1 MIFEMDEKKKLN
13 PLFMS
18 ELRLSIMSILIGAD
32 EVDFNFIKESTG
44 ATSGNISVQGDN
56 LEKAGYIT
64 IKKTFDGKRPK
75 TIYSITDYGKIA
87 FAEHY
92 EALKSYFV

>member
-1 MIFEMDEKKKLN
+1 MDEKKKLN

-56 LEKAGYIT
+56 LEKAGYIV

-75 TIYSITDYGKIA
+75 TIYSITENGRIA
-87 FAEHY
+87 FVEHY

>member
-1 MIFEMDEKKKLN
+1 MDEKKKLN

-56 LEKAGYIT
+56 LEKAGYIV
-64 IKKTFDGKRPK
+64 IKKTFEGKRPK
-75 TIYSITDYGKIA
+75 TIYSITKNGRIA